1 MVKDIHDYDDFPDT
15 GELIQINSLSSSFH
29 RSKTI
34 FFHVLRSKGRNDYHL
49 LYNAYGRCDIVE
61 NGKTIPLPPKTVR
74 LYRPHERQEYIKNHG
89 KTYWIHFTGSLLP
102 AICEKLSLLDGKF
115 YIPENAVEFES
126 IFDRAIT
133 LYSVQPKNYDINC
146 ASYTMQLLA
155 MLLPAD
161 SAVKNSAKNSEHSQ
175 LIYDTIRLM
184 QEEMNQEF
192 SVSKY
197 AKRCAMS
204 ESRFSSVFKGI
215 TGMSPLRFM
224 MKIRMDQARYLL
236 ANTALPIKEVSGQ
249 VGFADEF
256 YFSRIFHKYVGVS
269 PSKYRE

>member
-1 MVKDIHDYDDFPDT
+1 MVKDFHDNDDFPDT
-15 GELIQINSLSSSFH
+15 GEIIQINSLSANYH
-29 RSKTI
+29 RSKNT
-34 FFHVLRSKGRNDYHL
+34 FFHVLRSKGRNDYHI
-49 LYNAYGRCDIVE
+49 LYNAYGQCDIAE
-61 NGKTIPLPPKTVR
+61 NGKLMPLPPKTAR
-74 LYRPHERQEYIKNHG
+74 LYRPHERQEYIKHYG
-89 KTYWIHFTGSLLP
+89 KTYWAHFTGTLLP
-102 AICEKLSLLDGKF
+102 AIAEKLSLFDGKLF
-115 YIPENAVEFES
+115 VPENAVEFEAV
-126 IFDRAIT
+126 FDRAIA
-133 LYSVQPKNYDINC
+133 LYSVRSNNYEIYC
-146 ASYTMQLLA
+146 AAYTMQLLA

-161 SAVKNSAKNSEHSQ
+161 SAVKHPAKMSEHSQ
-175 LIYDTIRLM
+175 LIYAAIRLM
-184 QEEMNQEF
+184 QEEMDQEF

-256 YFSRIFHKYVGVS
+256 YFSRMFHKYVGVS